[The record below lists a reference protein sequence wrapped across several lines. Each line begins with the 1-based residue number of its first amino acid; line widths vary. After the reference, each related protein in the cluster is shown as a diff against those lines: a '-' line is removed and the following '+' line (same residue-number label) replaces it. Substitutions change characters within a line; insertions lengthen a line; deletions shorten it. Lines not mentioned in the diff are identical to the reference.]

1 MITGMT
7 YIQQWE
13 LSILS
18 PWPLQPFFL
27 LGHYVRRFASRL
39 KSFIMRIMKSA
50 LFRGNGFS
58 GMTLSS
64 NIYLYE
70 E

>member
-1 MITGMT
+1 MMTGMT
-7 YIQQWE
+7 HIKEWE

-27 LGHYVRRFASRL
+27 LGHHIRRFASKL
-39 KSFIMRIMKSA
+39 KSFIMASD
-50 LFRGNGFS
+50 LFRDDGRS

-64 NIYLYE
+64 NISLYE

>member
-7 YIQQWE
+7 HIKEWE

-18 PWPLQPFFL
+18 PWPIQPFFL
-27 LGHYVRRFASRL
+27 LAHYVRQFASKL
-39 KSFIMRIMKSA
+39 KSWLMKTD
-50 LFRGNGFS
+50 LFRDDGFS

-64 NIYLYE
+64 NISLYE